1 MKLQQ
6 SCPAK
11 CWRARHIWANLPSW
25 QILSCSVLFVDLQLQ
40 EKRKRLIYLQV
51 GSWNTCVVSCYSSSC
66 AWRVAPRAGGL
77 EGAELSV
84 RTRPN
89 SLRLRLLWVTRAIR
103 GRPRGGWGGGG
114 RGLSRTRLCFNH
126 QVELAHLSPE
136 IRGNSNV
143 PNGPQI
149 LNASNVQFQFYI
161 SRQIFLVDDNACI
174 PGWLHTLDDGI
185 MARIEAQNWTWWQN
199 CLKN

>member
-114 RGLSRTRLCFNH
+114 EGTFQDSFMF
-126 QVELAHLSPE
+126 QPSGW
-136 IRGNSNV
+136 ISSFV
-143 PNGPQI
+143 PRNKGKFKCSKW
-149 LNASNVQFQFYI
+149 ASN
-161 SRQIFLVDDNACI
+161 
-174 PGWLHTLDDGI
+174 P
-185 MARIEAQNWTWWQN
+185 
-199 CLKN
+199 